1 MKPSDVP
8 VYFRAALLQGLSD
21 YGHPEVLVIEADQAK
36 KQGRVD
42 DGIYWRLTNPKN
54 YGWQAR
60 RYSPQGQ
67 QAGHTEHQLMEVM
80 ITLTAYVHDDY
91 EAGYDSNDLANIA
104 QMTVNSLPFV
114 ERMRQNNIGVQ
125 RATPI
130 RTITFT
136 DEADNY
142 AKEASFDVN
151 LTFIR
156 TINPAT
162 PLAETLNSN
171 IIRNQL

>member
-8 VYFRAALLQGLSD
+8 VYFRAALLQGLSA
-21 YGHPEVLVIEADQAK
+21 YGHPEVLVIEADQAR

-60 RYSPQGQ
+60 RYNPQGQ

-114 ERMRQNNIGVQ
+114 ERMRQNDIGVQ
-125 RATPI
+125 RATPV

-151 LTFIR
+151 LTFVR

-162 PLAETLNSN
+162 PVAEKLTPDL
-171 IIRNQL
+171 IRI